1 MSDPASSESGPAAAR
16 GQSGQG
22 LGPASPA
29 GESARPS
36 RDASRLGKALAG
48 LGQAALIPADRLI
61 EALSD
66 PARRHRTMAFLAV
79 LYALTW
85 TLYAVISKSSHD
97 LHPDMAETV
106 VLMRDWALGYPKH
119 PPVLVWLVRSW
130 FAIFPL
136 TDWAYY
142 LLAGVSLGLAL
153 YLSFVLAGEWLDG
166 HKRAWVPF
174 LLGVIPFYNFLA
186 LRFDHNAALI
196 PLWAFTT
203 WAFMRSLDTRHY
215 GWGLLTGLGAAA
227 CMLTKYWSV
236 FLLLALALA
245 AVSDKN
251 RAAYFRSPA
260 PWAAALVAMLAC
272 VPHVA
277 WLVREDFSP
286 FIIVRGL
293 RAAQSL
299 ADWLQTVAE
308 YTFGTLGYAA
318 FAVALVVAGVRPS
331 RAAIRDTVWP
341 ADPQRRTAA
350 ILFWV
355 PLLLPFLAAAITGTR
370 LLSLWSMPALGLLP
384 VVLLMSPLIVAP
396 RRAVVH
402 TAAIAM
408 AVAVGALIA
417 APLLAWWQLAGV
429 PHHANYP
436 RLLAAELA
444 AEWKRTTQ
452 QPLKF
457 IGGPFELVNPV
468 SFYLPEHPLT
478 YYLLDFRLRPQYM
491 WYLAPWADQA
501 SIKRDGVAVVCPSS
515 DGDCMRYMNSFLALV
530 PHTQPREVMLR
541 RRWLGFEG
549 PPARFTIAVAL
560 PSAK

>member
-1 MSDPASSESGPAAAR
+1 VR
-16 GQSGQG
+16 GQSREDVG
-22 LGPASPA
+22 LALPA
-29 GESARPS
+29 GETTGRPG
-36 RDASRLGKALAG
+36 DASRFSKALSE
-48 LGQAALIPADRLI
+48 LGHVALAPADGLT

-66 PARRHRTMAFLAV
+66 PARRHRTMAFVAV
-79 LYALTW
+79 IYALAW
-85 TLYAVISKSSHD
+85 ALYAVVSKSSHD

-119 PPVLVWLVRSW
+119 PPVLIWLVASW
-130 FAIFPL
+130 FTLFPL
-136 TDWAYY
+136 TEWAYY
-142 LLAGVSLGLAL
+142 LLAGVSLGLGL

-203 WAFMRSLDTRHY
+203 WAFMRSLDTRHC
-215 GWGLLTGLGAAA
+215 GWGVLTGLGAAT
-227 CMLTKYWSV
+227 CLLTKYWSV

-245 AVSDKN
+245 AVSHKS

-260 PWAAALVAMLAC
+260 PWAAALVAVLAC
-272 VPHVA
+272 VPHVV
-277 WLVREDFSP
+277 WLVQDDFSP
-286 FIIVRGL
+286 FVIAAGL

-299 ADWLQTVAE
+299 ADWLRSIVE

-350 ILFWV
+350 ILFWL
-355 PLLLPFLAAAITGTR
+355 PLLLPLPVAAITGTR
-370 LLSLWSMPALGLLP
+370 LLSLWNLPVLGLLP
-384 VVLLMSPLIVAP
+384 VVLLMSPLIVVP
-396 RRAVVH
+396 RRAVVY

-408 AVAVGALIA
+408 AIAAGALIA
-417 APLLAWWQLAGV
+417 APLFAWWQLAGV

-444 AEWKRTTQ
+444 AEWKRTTS

-457 IGGPFELVNPV
+457 VGGPFELANPV
-468 SFYLPEHPLT
+468 SFYLSEHPLT
-478 YYLLDFRLRPQYM
+478 YYLLGFRLPTRRHYM
-491 WYLAPWADQA
+491 WSLAPWADRA
-501 SIKRDGVAVVCPSS
+501 SLERDGVAVGCPSS
-515 DGDCMRYMNSFLALV
+515 DDDCLRYMNSYLALV
-530 PHTQPREVMLR
+530 PHTPPREVVLR

-549 PPARFTIAVAL
+549 APARFTIAVAP
-560 PSAK
+560 PSARP